1 MASGADRSE
10 RRQLGIGGPWVLGP
24 SPSRIG
30 YAAELAVFATVC
42 PDPGCECREATLRAF
57 LIGSDAGTGVLVS
70 GEEID
75 PQTLPAL
82 TARIDIDSGEIAAEG
97 ADERQL
103 LDRLRAEIDG
113 AMLDSIHE
121 RWLRAKGL
129 QRSESFVDGPW
140 SADDLPGRMV
150 GYREPFPDERCDV
163 YRLDGVAFMAEDFY
177 CVTPS
182 CDCAEVRVSFLDTRK
197 VRSAP
202 LIGSVVYDLA
212 KGRPAKIELA
222 ARRWRGRVA
231 DLWNAFE
238 RRHALPAHLAR
249 RMEKMKEVG
258 RALGIAAAEGNP
270 PARAGVKIGRN
281 EPCPCGSGRK
291 YKRCC
296 AAATPA

>member
-1 MASGADRSE
+1 MASAADRSE
-10 RRQLGIGGPWVLGP
+10 RRRLGIGGPWVFGP
-24 SPSRIG
+24 SPSEIG
-30 YAAELAVFATVC
+30 YAAELAVLATVC
-42 PDPGCECREATLRAF
+42 PDPDCECREATLQAF
-57 LIGSDAGTGVLVS
+57 LIGSDGGSGVLAP

-75 PQTLPAL
+75 PQTPPAL
-82 TARIDIDSGEIAAEG
+82 TARIDIDSGEISAEG

-129 QRSESFVDGPW
+129 QRSESFAEGPW
-140 SADDLPGRMV
+140 SADLPGRMV
-150 GYREPFPDERCDV
+150 GYGEPFPDERCDV
-163 YRLDGVAFMAEDFY
+163 FRFDGVAFMAEDFY
-177 CVTPS
+177 CVDPA

-197 VRSAP
+197 MRSAP

-212 KGRPAKIELA
+212 KGRPVKIELA
-222 ARRWRGRVA
+222 ARRWRGRVS

-238 RRHALPAHLAR
+238 RRHVLPGHLAR
-249 RMEKMKEVG
+249 RMEKMKGVG
-258 RALGIAAAEGNP
+258 RVLDIAAAEGNKR
-270 PARAGVKIGRN
+270 ARAGVKVGRN

-296 AAATPA
+296 AAATPP